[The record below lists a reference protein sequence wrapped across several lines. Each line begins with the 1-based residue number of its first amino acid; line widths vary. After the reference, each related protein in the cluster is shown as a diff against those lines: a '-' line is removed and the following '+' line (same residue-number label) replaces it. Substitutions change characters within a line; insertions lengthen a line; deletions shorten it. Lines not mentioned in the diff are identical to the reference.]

1 MANRKSEF
9 SGATNGGIIKPA
21 VERPAL
27 QSTGPGAKNQP
38 TPVQRKVVDPD
49 RPSVF
54 SDNSVID
61 EKDLAISRK
70 RFVLGGG
77 EVSDTPK
84 VSRSISTPQ
93 GRNASSKEALQKLG
107 EHHAVMSAFANTHYG
122 AVTTAQKA
130 FPQAFANHAAAT
142 KSLSSASENLALAK
156 NAFATRNSAKGNGHL
171 QTVAAAL
178 VSAHASLNNKSVREV
193 TGTEVPIHKDELAS
207 WKQHSSNLPAF
218 RRQGKP
224 FDRVQ
229 VGKSTV
235 PMSIP
240 QVSEIAKEAKGTI
253 LGDKVKRAQA
263 GTPRTP
269 KWERD
274 LPSMP
279 IRSEKGTGVIDTR
292 TKGTASGTTGEND
305 PRRKASTVNRIET
318 SLRRPNLPKI
328 GDTSRPAKKPMK
340 PGDTVEGK

>member
-9 SGATNGGIIKPA
+9 SSASGGGIIKPA
-21 VERPAL
+21 VEREAL
-27 QSTGPGAKNQP
+27 SGGVSTVRSQP

-54 SDNSVID
+54 VDPTPID
-61 EKDLAISRK
+61 EKELATSRK
-70 RFVLGGG
+70 RYVLGGG
-77 EVSDTPK
+77 QVSDTPK
-84 VSRSISTPQ
+84 VSRSITTPQ
-93 GRNASSKEALQKLG
+93 DRNASSKETLQRLG
-107 EHHAVMSAFANTHYG
+107 EHYSVMSAYATTHSG
-122 AVTTAQKA
+122 AVTTAQRAMPEA
-130 FPQAFANHAAAT
+130 FSNHAAAT

-171 QTVAAAL
+171 QSVAAAL
-178 VSAHASLNNKSVREV
+178 VSAHSALNHKSVREV

-207 WKQHSSNLPAF
+207 WKQHASNLPAF

-229 VGKSTV
+229 VGESTV

-240 QVSEIAKEAKGTI
+240 QVSEIAREAKGTI
-253 LGDKVKRAQA
+253 LGDKVKRAKA

-279 IRSEKGTGVIDTR
+279 TRSEKGTGVIDTR
-292 TKGTASGTTGEND
+292 TKGTAAGTTGEND
-305 PRRKASTVNRIET
+305 PRRKASSVNRIET

-328 GDTSRPAKKPMK
+328 GDTIRPAKKPMK
-340 PGDTVEGK
+340 PGDTV